1 MFLSFMHVAFFPLFV
16 HVAFFVFFHFGHHFL
31 VQFLLL
37 LRISRPSMWPRILN
51 DFLDN
56 IRVAAL

>member
-1 MFLSFMHVAFFPLFV
+1 MHVAFFPLFV

-37 LRISRPSMWPRILN
+37 LRISRPSMWPRTLN
-51 DFLDN
+51 WFLVYV
-56 IRVAAL
+56 RVAAL